1 MGLRNASNVQSDMEM
16 LTSGD
21 KLLLTCKELCSIV
34 APSGREMPVLKYITN
49 ALFQYGYLI
58 EVDKIG
64 NLIAHK
70 KLRKH
75 AKNIALFAH
84 MDSAGVIITRKSL
97 SNELLWGSLSSWTKE
112 KINNQPVI
120 FDNGEEGIILYSED
134 ATEKRVVSHSNNLSV
149 GAIGAF
155 KPTIKI
161 ENDYLIGTFL
171 DDRVGCAI
179 LINLAKQL
187 STSKDNIFFV
197 FTTQEEVGNKG
208 AMAVVNSHQ
217 FDESYIID
225 TTKCDVS
232 SLGEG
237 YVNLGYGPTYKV
249 CDGAGL
255 CSIELI
261 SKIRTLQE
269 EYKIKMQIEILT
281 YAGSDI
287 AAFRDKGD
295 RSLFLGLSLPCD
307 RMHTREE
314 IVALQD
320 LIGLF
325 NLLKLLL
332 RECYGAKYHN

>member
-21 KLLLTCKELCSIV
+21 KLILTCKELCSIV

-75 AKNIALFAH
+75 VKNIALFAH

-134 ATEKRVVSHSNNLSV
+134 ATEKRVVNHSNNLSV

-161 ENDYLIGTFL
+161 EN
-171 DDRVGCAI
+171 DRVGCAI

-208 AMAVVNSHQ
+208 AMAVMNSHQ

-249 CDGAGL
+249 CDGAGF
-255 CSIELI
+255 CSIEL
-261 SKIRTLQE
+261 
-269 EYKIKMQIEILT
+269 IEILT

-287 AAFRDKGD
+287 AEFRGKGD

-307 RMHTREE
+307 KMHTREE